1 MIKYNPK
8 IWLALIFHAYSKHV
22 LKTLLPALGF
32 MTAFSGV
39 VCFLILDYFDLQSH
53 EFQGTT
59 TVHSLLGIVL
69 GLFLV
74 FRTNSAYDRWWEGRR
89 LWGGMV
95 NSTRNMALK
104 LNAYLNLENHE
115 DRAWFAK
122 MIPNFAFS
130 TKESLRGGVQMTEL
144 EEVDENF
151 ISRLKDAKHKPNR
164 IASELY
170 AKVNALY
177 RANTI
182 TGDHLINLDKEL
194 KDFID
199 LMGGCERIKNTPI
212 PYSYSMFIKKF
223 IFIYLITLPFGFVTT
238 FGYFT
243 VATVLL
249 VSFILLSIELI
260 GEEIEDPFGR
270 DVNDLPT
277 DELAKKIRENIR
289 EILL

>member
-32 MTAFSGV
+32 MTAFSAL
-39 VCFLILDYFDLQSH
+39 VCFLILDYFHLESH

-104 LNAYLNLENHE
+104 LNAYLTLENHE
-115 DRAWFAK
+115 DRAWFAR

-130 TKESLRGGVQMTEL
+130 TKESLRGGVQLTEL
-144 EEVDENF
+144 
-151 ISRLKDAKHKPNR
+151 
-164 IASELY
+164 
-170 AKVNALY
+170 
-177 RANTI
+177 
-182 TGDHLINLDKEL
+182 
-194 KDFID
+194 
-199 LMGGCERIKNTPI
+199 
-212 PYSYSMFIKKF
+212 
-223 IFIYLITLPFGFVTT
+223 
-238 FGYFT
+238 
-243 VATVLL
+243 
-249 VSFILLSIELI
+249 
-260 GEEIEDPFGR
+260 
-270 DVNDLPT
+270 
-277 DELAKKIRENIR
+277 
-289 EILL
+289 